1 MAKNSEN
8 TKLFTRK
15 KDWTEIKVQGGN
27 QEIENMLSSEFLGM
41 KIYASA
47 FQERDFVVQ
56 TRDAS
61 RSLSLSRPSYL

>member
-1 MAKNSEN
+1 MAKTSEN

-27 QEIENMLSSEFLGM
+27 QEIENMLSSGFLGM
-41 KIYASA
+41 KIYAFA
-47 FQERDFVVQ
+47 FHKRNFVVQ

-61 RSLSLSRPSYL
+61 RSLSLSGPSCL

>member
-41 KIYASA
+41 KIYAPA
-47 FQERDFVVQ
+47 FQERELMVQ

-61 RSLSLSRPSYL
+61 RSLSLSGPSCL

>member
-1 MAKNSEN
+1 MPLHNSTAKCIVCTTSGNVNERSIMAKNSEN

-47 FQERDFVVQ
+47 F
-56 TRDAS
+56 
-61 RSLSLSRPSYL
+61 

>member
-1 MAKNSEN
+1 MSIIMAKNSEN

-47 FQERDFVVQ
+47 F
-56 TRDAS
+56 
-61 RSLSLSRPSYL
+61 

>member
-47 FQERDFVVQ
+47 FQDRELMVQSRDIRVVHCH
-56 TRDAS
+56 
-61 RSLSLSRPSYL
+61 

>member
-8 TKLFTRK
+8 TKLFNRR

-47 FQERDFVVQ
+47 FQERELMVQ

-61 RSLSLSRPSYL
+61 RSLSLSRPSHL